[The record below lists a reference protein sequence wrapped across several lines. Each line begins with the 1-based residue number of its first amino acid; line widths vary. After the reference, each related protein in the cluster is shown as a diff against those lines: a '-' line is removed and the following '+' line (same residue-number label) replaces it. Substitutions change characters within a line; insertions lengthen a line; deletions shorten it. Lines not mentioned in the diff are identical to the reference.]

1 MKKKWY
7 KRKRYWILFLL
18 PIGVWIVSQ
27 TEALQMR
34 YNPVSFKKT
43 IEATNNTSFVF
54 KKKKIAG
61 TTLQYGQLG
70 SDAHLPVIVFV
81 HGSPGS
87 LAAYE
92 NYLKDSLL
100 QQQAILIAVDRLG
113 FGYSDFGKATSSLRL
128 QAQLIAT
135 ILEDFPNTKK
145 ILVGHSMG
153 GPVNSRLAMDYP
165 HLVDGMVLVAPSI
178 SPALEPSNRWRK
190 VLDFPLFRW
199 ITPSALRV
207 CNQEIIPLKEE
218 LVQLYWKW

>member
-1 MKKKWY
+1 MKKKWH

-34 YNPVSFKKT
+34 YNPASFKRM
-43 IEATNNTSFVF
+43 IEVTSSTSFVY
-54 KKKKIAG
+54 KQKKIAG

-70 SDAHLPVIVFV
+70 SGIHLPVLVFV

-113 FGYSDFGKATSSLRL
+113 FGYSDFGKAIPSLRL
-128 QAQLIAT
+128 QAQLIAA

-145 ILVGHSMG
+145 ILIGHSMG

-165 HLVDGMVLVAPSI
+165 HL
-178 SPALEPSNRWRK
+178 
-190 VLDFPLFRW
+190 
-199 ITPSALRV
+199 
-207 CNQEIIPLKEE
+207 
-218 LVQLYWKW
+218 